1 MILNNVSPIVINNT
15 KFKKAPAQKSE
26 GNRAWL
32 KRIIAE
38 NGFDSTGLLL
48 LGGASV
54 ADFHIRVSQS
64 SLRHDLTPSH
74 WSQVGV
80 LSGPDTFYS
89 VPLQWTGDLSEMPH
103 FNAIQK
109 CRMTDYDDPEW
120 FPNIAFVQFTSDMA
134 RILDYAEKLKLQRS
148 MIDLP
153 ELVIRWLEYVWA
165 VGDGDNPLANSKG
178 LPSAV
183 FAETIFGI
191 GGIELTP
198 GLATASSC
206 PEAIWQAAKWWKAF
220 YDESSKIS
228 VTSQAAPMVP
238 SGCFF
243 MRQESASV
251 YKKPYEPSTKT
262 KSSAPKAK
270 QKK

>member
-1 MILNNVSPIVINNT
+1 MILNNISPVIVNNT
-15 KFKKAPAQKSE
+15 KFKKVPAKKDE
-26 GNRAWL
+26 GNSAWL
-32 KRIIAE
+32 KRILAE
-38 NGFDSTGLLL
+38 NKFDPRGLLL

-54 ADFHIRVSQS
+54 TDFHIRVAQS
-64 SLRHDLTPSH
+64 SLRFDLTPSH

-80 LSGPDTFYS
+80 LSDANSFYS
-89 VPLQWTGDLSEMPH
+89 IPFQWKGELSEMPH
-103 FNAIQK
+103 FNAIQLCK
-109 CRMTDYDDPEW
+109 MADYDDPNL
-120 FPNIAFVQFTSDMA
+120 FPNIAFVQFTRDMEI
-134 RILDYAEKLKLQRS
+134 ILEYAERLKFQRS

-165 VGDGDNPLANSKG
+165 VVHDNPLANGKG

-220 YDESSKIS
+220 YDETSKIS
-228 VTSQAAPMVP
+228 VASQATPMAPE
-238 SGCFF
+238 GCFI
-243 MRQESASV
+243 MRQESAMV
-251 YKKPYEPSTKT
+251 YKPYVAPEKKKPARK
-262 KSSAPKAK
+262 PK
-270 QKK
+270 KK

>member
-15 KFKKAPAQKSE
+15 KFKKTPATKGE
-26 GNRAWL
+26 GNKAWL

-38 NGFDSTGLLL
+38 NKFDGRGLLL

-54 ADFHIRVSQS
+54 PDFHIRVSQS

-80 LSGPDTFYS
+80 LSGPDSFYS
-89 VPLQWTGDLSEMPH
+89 VPLQWKDALSEMPYN
-103 FNAIQK
+103 NAIQECK
-109 CRMTDYDDPEW
+109 MADYDDPDW
-120 FPNIAFVQFTSDMA
+120 FPNIAFVQFTSDMDK
-134 RILDYAEKLKLQRS
+134 ILEYAKKLKLQRS

-153 ELVIRWLEYVWA
+153 ELVVRWLEYVWA
-165 VGDGDNPLANSKG
+165 VGHSGNPLANSKG

-191 GGIELTP
+191 AGIELTP

-220 YDESSKIS
+220 YDETSKIS
-228 VTSQAAPMVP
+228 VTSQATPMVP
-238 SGCFF
+238 TGCFF
-243 MRQESASV
+243 MRQESAMV
-251 YKKPYEPSTKT
+251 YRPYVAPDKKK
-262 KSSAPKAK
+262 APASKAK
-270 QKK
+270 PKK

>member
-1 MILNNVSPIVINNT
+1 MILNNVSPIVVNNNA
-15 KFKKAPAQKSE
+15 FKKAPALKGE

-38 NGFDSTGLLL
+38 NKFEPRGLLL
-48 LGGASV
+48 IGGASV
-54 ADFHIRVSQS
+54 SDFHIRVAQS

-80 LSGPDTFYS
+80 LSDANSFYS
-89 VPLQWTGDLSEMPH
+89 APLQWAGELSEMPH
-103 FNAIQK
+103 YNAIQSCK
-109 CRMTDYDDPEW
+109 LADYDDPDY
-120 FPNIAFVQFTSDMA
+120 FPNIAYVQFTTDMKM
-134 RILDYAEKLKLQRS
+134 ILDYAERLKLQRS
-148 MIDLP
+148 MIDIP

-165 VGDGDNPLANSKG
+165 VGQSGNPLANGKG

-191 GGIELTP
+191 AGIELTP

-220 YDESSKIS
+220 YDESSKVS
-228 VTSQAAPMVP
+228 VTSQAAPIVP
-238 SGCFF
+238 AGCFF
-243 MRQESASV
+243 MRQESAMV
-251 YKKPYEPSTKT
+251 YKPYVPPTDK
-262 KSSAPKAK
+262 KKAPAK
-270 QKK
+270 K

>member
-1 MILNNVSPIVINNT
+1 MILNNISPVIVNNT
-15 KFKKAPAQKSE
+15 KFKKTPAQKGE
-26 GNRAWL
+26 GNKAWL
-32 KRIIAE
+32 KRVITE
-38 NGFDSTGLLL
+38 NKFDTRGLLL

-54 ADFHIRVSQS
+54 ADFHIRVAQS
-64 SLRHDLTPSH
+64 SLRFDLTPSH

-80 LSGPDTFYS
+80 LSDPNTFFS
-89 VPLQWTGDLSEMPH
+89 VPLQWKDELSEMP
-103 FNAIQK
+103 FYNAIQTCK
-109 CRMTDYDDPEW
+109 MADYDDPDL
-120 FPNIAFVQFTSDMA
+120 FPNIAFVQFTPDMDM
-134 RILDYAEKLKLQRS
+134 ILEHAERMKMQRS
-148 MIDLP
+148 VIDIP

-165 VGDGDNPLANSKG
+165 VGHAGNPLANGKG

-220 YDESSKIS
+220 YDESSKFS
-228 VTSQAAPMVP
+228 VSSQASPMVP
-238 SGCFF
+238 TGCFF
-243 MRQESASV
+243 MRQESAMV
-251 YKKPYEPSTKT
+251 YKPYVAPDKKKP
-262 KSSAPKAK
+262 AAK

>member
-1 MILNNVSPIVINNT
+1 MILNNISPVIVNNT
-15 KFKKAPAQKSE
+15 RFKKAPALKGE
-26 GNRAWL
+26 GNKAWL
-32 KRIIAE
+32 KRVIAE
-38 NGFDSTGLLL
+38 NKFDSRGLLL
-48 LGGASV
+48 IGGASV
-54 ADFHIRVSQS
+54 ADFHIRVAQS
-64 SLRHDLTPSH
+64 SLRFDLTPSH

-80 LSGPDTFYS
+80 LSDPNSFYS
-89 VPLQWTGDLSEMPH
+89 VPLQWNGELSDLPFS
-103 FNAIQK
+103 NGIQTCK
-109 CRMTDYDDPEW
+109 MADYDDPDYY
-120 FPNIAFVQFTSDMA
+120 PNIAFVQFTTDMD
-134 RILDYAEKLKLQRS
+134 RILEDAERLKMQRS

-153 ELVIRWLEYVWA
+153 ELVVRWLEYVWA
-165 VGDGDNPLANSKG
+165 IGQSGNPLANGKG

-228 VTSQAAPMVP
+228 VPSQAAPIVP
-238 SGCFF
+238 TGCFF
-243 MRQESASV
+243 MRQESAMV
-251 YKKPYEPSTKT
+251 HKPYVAPEKKKP
-262 KSSAPKAK
+262 AAK

>member
-15 KFKKAPAQKSE
+15 KFKKAPAKKGE

-38 NGFDSTGLLL
+38 NQFDASGLLL

-64 SLRHDLTPSH
+64 SLRHDLSPSH
-74 WSQVGV
+74 WSLVGV
-80 LSGPDTFYS
+80 TSGLDTFYS

-103 FNAIQK
+103 HNAIQK
-109 CRMTDYDDPEW
+109 CKMADYDDPDW
-120 FPNIAFVQFTSDMA
+120 FPNIAYVQFTRDMD
-134 RILDYAEKLKLQRS
+134 RILEYAEKLKLQRS

-165 VGDGDNPLANSKG
+165 VGQSGNPLANSKG

-191 GGIELTP
+191 AGIELTP

-228 VTSQAAPMVP
+228 VTSQATPMVP
-238 SGCFF
+238 SGSFF

-251 YKKPYEPSTKT
+251 YKVPYEATAKLKT
-262 KSSAPKAK
+262 TARQSKS
-270 QKK
+270 KK